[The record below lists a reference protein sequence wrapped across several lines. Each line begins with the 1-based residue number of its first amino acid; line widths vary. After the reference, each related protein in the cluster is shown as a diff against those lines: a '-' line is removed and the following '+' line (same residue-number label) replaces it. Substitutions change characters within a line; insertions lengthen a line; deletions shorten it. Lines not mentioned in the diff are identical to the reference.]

1 MKTSDVLTIG
11 HSNHPWPVFLALLRR
26 QGVTALAD
34 IRSSPY
40 SRLNPQFN
48 RETLQRALQAEGIA
62 YVFLGNELGARSEDP
77 GCYVDGQVQFG
88 RLAQTES
95 FKAGLSRVMNGAAS
109 HRVAM
114 MCAEK
119 EPLECHRT
127 LLVSRALQERGV
139 GVRHILADGSVE
151 THRQAMLRLLDALAM
166 PAIDLFHSENE
177 RIADACALQEKK
189 IAYINDAMRKD

>member
-11 HSNHPWPVFLALLRR
+11 HSNHPWPVFLELLRKH
-26 QGVTALAD
+26 GVTALAD
-34 IRSSPY
+34 VRSSPY

-62 YVFLGNELGARSEDP
+62 YVFLGSELGARSEDP

-88 RLAQTES
+88 LLAQTES
-95 FKAGLSRVMNGAAS
+95 FKAGLSRVMKGAGS

-127 LLVSRALQERGV
+127 LLVGRALQERGV
-139 GVRHILADGSVE
+139 CVHHLLADGTVE
-151 THRQAMLRLLDALAM
+151 THRQAMLRLLDLLDM
-166 PAIDLFHSENE
+166 PTVDLFQSEDE
-177 RIADACALQEKK
+177 RIADACARQERK
-189 IAYINDAMRKD
+189 IAYINDAMRKR